1 MIETILLVLV
11 GAFIG
16 WHFPQPNWA
25 IALETKI
32 KSIFKK

>member
-1 MIETILLVLV
+1 MIETIFLLLI

-25 IALETKI
+25 IVLETKI